1 MFAFVLTGCSEVG
14 QILEQSVSEALG
26 VPSGSFNEP
35 KTGTASALDRTS
47 SQNTRFSGS
56 YSGEAM
62 EDTGLF
68 LELLEIR
75 QSANEY
81 NLTLY
86 QNAQN
91 FEEGMSRPSN
101 TKFTQGA
108 TGRVQS
114 NVLYFKYNNGEGGG
128 KVFVNSGGTLV
139 CEIDGTKF
147 KLAPSL

>member
-1 MFAFVLTGCSEVG
+1 MKNRKFTIAMFAFVLTGCSEVG

-26 VPSGSFNEP
+26 VPSGSFNER

-101 TKFTQGA
+101 TKFTCL
-108 TGRVQS
+108 
-114 NVLYFKYNNGEGGG
+114 LYT
-128 KVFVNSGGTLV
+128 S
-139 CEIDGTKF
+139 
-147 KLAPSL
+147 PSPRDQRGSRMPSSA